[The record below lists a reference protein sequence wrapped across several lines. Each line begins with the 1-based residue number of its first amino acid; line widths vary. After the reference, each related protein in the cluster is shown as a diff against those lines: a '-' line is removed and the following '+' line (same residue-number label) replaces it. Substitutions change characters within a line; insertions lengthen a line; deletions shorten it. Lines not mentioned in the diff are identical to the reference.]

1 MSTTISVIPYYEVID
16 SIHGYILKNSYTYF
30 DWYIGLTDNAEKMLF
45 EDHKLNQV
53 SDMWIYEEVPSDS
66 DAFRIREY
74 FLNMG
79 CAGGLI
85 QNRKKVRY
93 IYAYRR
99 SSKTNPWSYSRNS
112 LGMSP
117 SAFKLFDNGYFI
129 HFPIFPDCYIC
140 NI

>member
-16 SIHGYILKNSYTYF
+16 SIHGFILKNSHTYF

-45 EDHKLNQV
+45 EEHKLNPD

-79 CAGGLI
+79 CTGGLL
-85 QNRKKVRY
+85 RY
-93 IYAYRR
+93 PEKTRFIYAFRR
-99 SSKTNPWSYSRNS
+99 SLNSNP
-112 LGMSP
+112 
-117 SAFKLFDNGYFI
+117 
-129 HFPIFPDCYIC
+129 
-140 NI
+140 